1 MHPEICAF
9 TSELFY
15 ESRLHSRPGLE
26 LQEIRSNRRVSC
38 SGLRFIPVAHE
49 GNQSSC
55 PEEAEKIRELVAE
68 ILSSKTTWVD
78 REGKEAT
85 IGLDD
90 ILIIAPYNALV
101 FELQERIP
109 RGRIGTVDKF
119 QGQEAPI
126 VIYSMTTS
134 SHADAPRGMEF
145 LYSSNRLNVAT
156 SRARCVCVLVGSPL
170 VFEAECRTPRQM
182 QLANAFCRYLEMAI
196 AIQ

>member
-1 MHPEICAF
+1 LHPEICAF

-26 LQEIRSNRRVSC
+26 LQEIRSNGRVSG

-90 ILIIAPYNALV
+90 ILIIAPYNAQV

-170 VFEAECRTPRQM
+170 MFEAECRTPRQM